1 MSVTLQRPAAEAGL
15 RKSAGAANWA
25 LGVWHRVFARGTRSL
40 RAGGRRVVAWCILL
54 VAVSVAASAQ
64 PAPTTPPAGGAPNIL
79 TASAAASPVSL
90 PPASVVAS
98 PAPVSSTGASARSA
112 SSPLRL
118 NIGLDGTGE
127 KGEVSVALQIVILM
141 TLLSVAPSIVLL
153 MTSFTRIVI
162 VLGFVRTALG
172 TPSAPSNQIVIGLS
186 LFLTFFLMGPVFE
199 RVNNEALRPYLDGKI
214 TSVEAIEKG
223 TGPLKQFMLKQT
235 RTRDVE
241 YFLELGGYGPTAVKD
256 LPMRVVIPA
265 FVISELQTAFQ
276 MGFLLFL
283 PFLVIDFLVS
293 SVLMSLGMMMMP
305 PVTVALP
312 LKLLLFVLVDGWH
325 LVVRSLVQSF

>member
-1 MSVTLQRPAAEAGL
+1 MKRLGIILALGLLAPAAFAQTVTPTTTPPAAVPGL
-15 RKSAGAANWA
+15 IGGPSGASLPVIAPSSAPTTTP
-25 LGVWHRVFARGTRSL
+25 RSPSTSGTT
-40 RAGGRRVVAWCILL
+40 
-54 VAVSVAASAQ
+54 
-64 PAPTTPPAGGAPNIL
+64 APTTPFK
-79 TASAAASPVSL
+79 
-90 PPASVVAS
+90 
-98 PAPVSSTGASARSA
+98 
-112 SSPLRL
+112 L
-118 NIGLDGTGE
+118 NIGLEGTGE
-127 KGEVSVALQIVILM
+127 RGEVSVALQIVIIM

-172 TPSAPSNQIVIGLS
+172 TPSAPSNQIVVGLS
-186 LFLTFFLMGPVFE
+186 LFLTFFLMGPVID
-199 RVNNEALRPYLDGKI
+199 RVNTEALRPYLDGKI
-214 TSVEAIEKG
+214 TSLEAIDKA
-223 TGPLKQFMLKQT
+223 TVPLKQFMLKQT

-241 YFLELGGYGPTAVKD
+241 YFLELGGFGPTAVKD

-293 SVLMSLGMMMMP
+293 SVLMALGMMMMP
-305 PVTVALP
+305 PTTVALP

-325 LVVRSLVQSF
+325 LVVRSLVQSFGA

>member
-1 MSVTLQRPAAEAGL
+1 MKRFLSIGLFAVATASV
-15 RKSAGAANWA
+15 
-25 LGVWHRVFARGTRSL
+25 
-40 RAGGRRVVAWCILL
+40 C
-54 VAVSVAASAQ
+54 AQ
-64 PAPTTPPAGGAPNIL
+64 PPT
-79 TASAAASPVSL
+79 SAAIAASPTPFVATSGEPVPISPSVSK
-90 PPASVVAS
+90 ASVATAT
-98 PAPVSSTGASARSA
+98 PAGT
-112 SSPLRL
+112 PLKL
-118 NIGLDGTGE
+118 NIGLEGTGE
-127 KGEVSVALQIVILM
+127 RGEVSVALQILIIM

-172 TPSAPSNQIVIGLS
+172 TPSAPSNQIVVGLS
-186 LFLTFFLMGPVFE
+186 LFLTFFLMGPVID
-199 RVNNEALRPYLDGKI
+199 RVNGEALRPYLDGKI
-214 TSVEAIEKG
+214 TSVEAIDKA
-223 TGPLKQFMLKQT
+223 TVPLKQFMLKQT

-293 SVLMSLGMMMMP
+293 SVLMALGMMMMP

-325 LVVRSLVQSF
+325 LVVRSLVQSFGA